1 MVFLGLLARVLW
13 CVSTLF
19 VVRFCIVCG
28 AGLRVLTSPS
38 AVKQVSKEEVNNR
51 SVPSS
56 GLKSMVTSACT

>member
-1 MVFLGLLARVLW
+1 
-13 CVSTLF
+13 

-28 AGLRVLTSPS
+28 AGLRMLTGVS